1 MSRVADIWKGSA
13 AVFTAPAC
21 LVTSF
26 AVVDCDVSA
35 TNSVDVFNVWCSCLM
50 LTCVPYCSYVYR
62 YVS

>member
-1 MSRVADIWKGSA
+1 MNRVADIRKGSV

-35 TNSVDVFNVWCSCLM
+35 TNSVDVFNA
-50 LTCVPYCSYVYR
+50 
-62 YVS
+62 